1 MAQPTPESFLRLIR
15 RRSRGK
21 LKVYLGY
28 APGVG
33 KTYQMLLE
41 AHRLREQG
49 VDVVVAYVE
58 DHGRPDTQSL
68 TVGLEV
74 LPRRSVSYRGISLE
88 EMDVE
93 GLLAR
98 KPEVALVD
106 ELAHTNVPGSRNP
119 KRYQDVLEVLDAGV
133 SVLTTLNAQ
142 HLESLYD
149 TVERLVGVKVKER
162 VPDWVLGEADQVVN
176 VDLAAEDLQQRLS
189 EGKIYPAPRIAAALA
204 NYFQPS
210 NLAQLRELTLRE
222 AASQVQRGARDPS
235 GDGTLFVP
243 DQVMVCLS
251 SRGPDAAALLR
262 YGSRLAGRLDRTWYA
277 LYVQT
282 PEEDP
287 LRVDPAVQRQVGD
300 TLELAHQLG
309 ATVFTFKGEDVAET
323 ILRFAREYGVG
334 HIVVGRPGG
343 RPRWRRRLRRRNPVE
358 ELLAQ
363 ASGYSVVVVD
373 PKAEMPATARRPPL
387 DPESVPPPE
396 PAPPDAWDLL
406 TADAVLL
413 LEEPLSSDEV
423 IQALVARLFVL
434 HPELDVGIALRRL
447 RRREQEG
454 STLLDT
460 GFALPHARM
469 PGLAAPLLALAL
481 APDPEA
487 PGSRRATLL
496 LLCPEGQPRA
506 CLEVMSQ
513 VARAAKHHSLR
524 RALSEAR
531 DPRAALAAWRR
542 ELAAPRPTRQPGRRP
557 KTRGTQ
563 KKIAPTA
570 RE

>member
-1 MAQPTPESFLRLIR
+1 MAEPTPESFLRLIR
-15 RRSRGK
+15 RRNRGK

-49 VDVVVAYVE
+49 VDVAVAYVE

-74 LPRRSVSYRGISLE
+74 LPRRSVPYRGIALE

-93 GLLAR
+93 AVLAR
-98 KPEVALVD
+98 KPEVAVVD
-106 ELAHTNVPGSRNP
+106 ELAHTNAPGSRNS
-119 KRYQDVLEVLDAGV
+119 KRYQDVLEILEEGV

-176 VDLAAEDLQQRLS
+176 VDLAAEDLQQRLR
-189 EGKIYPAPRIAAALA
+189 EGKIYPAPRIAAALV
-204 NYFQPS
+204 NYFQPP

-222 AASQVQRGARDPS
+222 AAAQVQRGARDQG
-235 GDGTLFVP
+235 GDGTLFAP

-300 TLELAHQLG
+300 ALELAHQLG

-334 HIVVGRPGG
+334 HIVVGRPGE
-343 RPRWRRRLRRRNPVE
+343 RPWWRRRLGRPNPVE
-358 ELLAQ
+358 ELLSRA
-363 ASGYSVVVVD
+363 AGYSLVVVD
-373 PKAEMPATARRPPL
+373 PKAELPRTLRRPLL

-396 PAPPDAWDLL
+396 PAPPEAHDLL
-406 TADAVLL
+406 DEEAILVLD
-413 LEEPLSSDEV
+413 EPLSSDDV
-423 IQALVARLFVL
+423 LQALVSRLFVL
-434 HPELDVGIALRRL
+434 HPELDVEVAMRRL
-447 RRREQEG
+447 RLREQEG
-454 STLLDT
+454 STLLDA
-460 GFALPHARM
+460 GFALPHARI
-469 PGLAAPLLALAL
+469 PGLPAPLLALAL
-481 APDPEA
+481 TPDPEA
-487 PGSRRATLL
+487 PDRRKMTLL
-496 LLCPEGQPRA
+496 LLCSEGRPRA
-506 CLEVMSQ
+506 CLELMSQ
-513 VARAAKHHSLR
+513 VARAARHHSLR
-524 RALSEAR
+524 NALGAAR
-531 DPRAALAAWRR
+531 DPESVLAAWQR
-542 ELAAPRPTRQPGRRP
+542 ELAPRVAQSSRKDLASIGDPPDRLT
-557 KTRGTQ
+557 
-563 KKIAPTA
+563 
-570 RE
+570 

>member
-1 MAQPTPESFLRLIR
+1 MAEPTPESFLRLIR
-15 RRSRGK
+15 RRNRGK

-74 LPRRSVSYRGISLE
+74 LPRRSVSYRGIALE

-93 GLLAR
+93 AVLAR
-98 KPEVALVD
+98 KPEVAVVD
-106 ELAHTNVPGSRNP
+106 ELAHTNAPGNRNS
-119 KRYQDVLEVLDAGV
+119 KRYQDVLEILEEGV

-176 VDLAAEDLQQRLS
+176 VDLAAEDLQQRLR
-189 EGKIYPAPRIAAALA
+189 EGKIYPAPRIAAALV
-204 NYFQPS
+204 NYFQPP

-222 AASQVQRGARDPS
+222 AAAQVQRGARGQGGEVAPF
-235 GDGTLFVP
+235 TP

-251 SRGPDAAALLR
+251 SKGPDSAALLR

-282 PEEDP
+282 PDEDP
-287 LRVDPAVQRQVGD
+287 LRVDPAVQRQLGE
-300 TLELAHQLG
+300 TLALAHQLG

-334 HIVVGRPGG
+334 HIVVGRPGAPPWYRRWPG
-343 RPRWRRRLRRRNPVE
+343 RNTPVE
-358 ELLAQ
+358 DLVERA
-363 ASGYSVVVVD
+363 AGFSVVVVD
-373 PKAEMPATARRPPL
+373 PKAEVPTAAWR
-387 DPESVPPPE
+387 PPPE
-396 PAPPDAWDLL
+396 PAPELPREPPPPRAENLL
-406 TADAVLL
+406 DPSAVLML
-413 LEEPLSSDEV
+413 DEPVSPDEV
-423 IQALVARLFVL
+423 IQSLASRLFVL
-434 HPELDVGIALRRL
+434 HPELDLEVAMRRL

-454 STLLDT
+454 ATLLDA
-460 GFALPHARM
+460 GFALPHARI
-469 PGLAAPLLALAL
+469 PRLPTPLLALAL
-481 APDPEA
+481 TPDRETTGTA
-487 PGSRRATLL
+487 KATLL
-496 LLCPEGQPRA
+496 LLCPEELPSL
-506 CLEVMSQ
+506 CLGVMSQ
-513 VARAAKHHSLR
+513 VARAAKHGSLR
-524 RALSEAR
+524 QSLCAAR
-531 DPRAALAAWRR
+531 DPESAVAAWRR
-542 ELAAPRPTRQPGRRP
+542 ELLSRP
-557 KTRGTQ
+557 
-563 KKIAPTA
+563 
-570 RE
+570 

>member
-15 RRSRGK
+15 RRNRGK

-41 AHRLREQG
+41 AHRLCEQG
-49 VDVVVAYVE
+49 VDVVVASVE
-58 DHGRPDTQSL
+58 DHGRPDIQSL

-74 LPRRSVSYRGISLE
+74 LPRRSASHRGIALE

-98 KPEVALVD
+98 KPEVAVVD

-119 KRYQDVLEVLDAGV
+119 KRFQDVLEILDAGV

-162 VPDWVLGEADQVVN
+162 VPDQVLGEADQLVN
-176 VDLAAEDLQQRLS
+176 VDLAAEDLEQRLRD
-189 EGKIYPAPRIAAALA
+189 GKICPAPRIQAALA
-204 NYFQPS
+204 SYFQPA

-222 AASQVQRGARDPS
+222 AAAQVQRGARDP
-235 GDGTLFVP
+235 GGAGALFAP
-243 DQVMVCLS
+243 DQVVVCLS

-287 LRVDPAVQRQVGD
+287 PRVDPAVQRQVGD

-343 RPRWRRRLRRRNPVE
+343 QPWWRRLGRRNRVE
-358 ELLAQ
+358 ELLAR
-363 ASGYSVVVVD
+363 AAGYSVVVVD
-373 PKAEMPATARRPPL
+373 PRAETPKPAWRPPFE
-387 DPESVPPPE
+387 PESVPAPEPEPPE
-396 PAPPDAWDLL
+396 ARDLL
-406 TADAVLL
+406 DQEAILVLD
-413 LEEPLSSDEV
+413 EPLSSDGA
-423 IQALVARLFVL
+423 IQALASRLFMLRQDFDLAV
-434 HPELDVGIALRRL
+434 ALRRL
-447 RRREQEG
+447 RLREQEG
-454 STLLDT
+454 STLLDA
-460 GFALPHARM
+460 GFALPHARI
-469 PGLAAPLLALAL
+469 PGLPAPRLALAL
-481 APDPEA
+481 APDPEV

-496 LLCPEGQPRA
+496 LLCPEGRPRT
-506 CLEVMSQ
+506 CLALMSQ
-513 VARAAKHHSLR
+513 IARAARRRPLR
-524 RALSEAR
+524 RSLGTAPDPESALEAWLDAAAGDPKGGVPR
-531 DPRAALAAWRR
+531 WSAADPRP
-542 ELAAPRPTRQPGRRP
+542 APRS
-557 KTRGTQ
+557 
-563 KKIAPTA
+563 
-570 RE
+570 